1 MKSKLLCTLVV
12 IAMFSVYFAS
22 AQKATRDLQE
32 NVFFIVECK
41 IKPEQFDN
49 FLKVA
54 AQMSEVVK
62 SKEPGALNYE
72 WTVSPD
78 RTMCY
83 ILERY
88 ASNEAALAHMK
99 VFNEEFADNFN
110 KVVEVTGFT
119 LYGNPGPDL
128 LEALE
133 VAPGTNRV
141 QVAGFAR

>member
-1 MKSKLLCTLVV
+1 MRSKFIFTLAV
-12 IAMFSVYFAS
+12 IAMFSVHFAS

-41 IKPEQFDN
+41 IKPGQFDN

-62 SKEPGALNYE
+62 DKEPGALNYE

-78 RTMCY
+78 STMCY

-88 ASNEAALAHMK
+88 ASNEAAMAHDK

-128 LEALE
+128 LEALG
-133 VAPGTNRV
+133 VGSGTTRV